1 LADLSVFLNTPALDV
16 IEFTPLVFAATSL
29 LTVWALAS
37 RRVFRIEPAALELA
51 FEGLQDGVLI
61 LDRFGR
67 VAQLNAAAKRLVR
80 HDSSEMDSTDLIG
93 ELVENVLIGWPS
105 NALETQTPQM
115 LEVNPPGTDQHLQYN
130 QTSLVGGG
138 FAVIVRDVSE
148 LRRHQLSILKG
159 ALSDPLTGLANRR
172 ALFERGERALEAAR
186 RDGREL
192 FVAYLDLDGFKP
204 VNDRLGHEHGDVLL
218 RAVAQRL
225 EQSVGQVAGHCVV
238 RAVVQGAESEG
249 LVARVGGDEFVI
261 LFERTDRASVET
273 WLALFENTMIEPFSL
288 TAESVRVG
296 ASVGLASYPN
306 HGDSLEELLRV
317 TDGEMYRD
325 KQLKSRWRQT
335 QVQLRQR

>member
-1 LADLSVFLNTPALDV
+1 
-16 IEFTPLVFAATSL
+16 
-29 LTVWALAS
+29 LAS
-37 RRVFRIEPAALELA
+37 RRVFRIEPVALELV

-67 VAQLNAAAKRLVR
+67 VAQLNAAARGFVQ
-80 HDSSEMDSTDLIG
+80 HGITEAVG
-93 ELVENVLIGWPS
+93 EPVANILIGWPS

-115 LEVNPPGTDQHLQYN
+115 LEVNPPGTDRHLQYN
-130 QTSLVGGG
+130 QTGLAGGG

-148 LRRHQLSILKG
+148 LRRYQRSILEG

-172 ALFERGERALEAAR
+172 ALFERGERALLAAR
-186 RDGREL
+186 RDGREV

-204 VNDRLGHEHGDVLL
+204 VNDRLGHAQGDVLL

-225 EQSVGQVAGHCVV
+225 ERSVSQVVSQS
-238 RAVVQGAESEG
+238 QGKSANSDG

-261 LFERTDRASVET
+261 LFERMDRTSVET
-273 WLALFENTMIEPFSL
+273 WLALFENTMIEPFAL
-288 TAESVRVG
+288 TAEGVHVG
-296 ASVGLASYPN
+296 ASVGLASYPD

-317 TDGEMYRD
+317 ADGEMYRD

-335 QVQLRQR
+335 QVHLQQR

>member
-1 LADLSVFLNTPALDV
+1 LA
-16 IEFTPLVFAATSL
+16 
-29 LTVWALAS
+29 
-37 RRVFRIEPAALELA
+37 
-51 FEGLQDGVLI
+51 
-61 LDRFGR
+61 
-67 VAQLNAAAKRLVR
+67 
-80 HDSSEMDSTDLIG
+80 
-93 ELVENVLIGWPS
+93 
-105 NALETQTPQM
+105 
-115 LEVNPPGTDQHLQYN
+115 
-130 QTSLVGGG
+130 GGG

-148 LRRHQLSILKG
+148 LRRYQRSILEG

-186 RDGREL
+186 ADGREV
-192 FVAYLDLDGFKP
+192 FVTYLDLDGFKP
-204 VNDRLGHEHGDVLL
+204 VNDRLGHVQGDVLL

-225 EQSVGQVAGHCVV
+225 EQSVGQVAGHGVV

-261 LFERTDRASVET
+261 LFERTDRGSVET

-325 KQLKSRWRQT
+325 KQAKSRWRQP
-335 QVQLRQR
+335 QEPLRQR